1 MNNLKS
7 QNRPARIA
15 HTSPLRSA
23 CLLPVLLAACTAF
36 DPATPTPTQALTGP
50 TIAPS
55 PQLFTGPPTEG
66 PPLEDGSL
74 GISDPTAAALPASG
88 ALPPRSVSEPGLE
101 AAQPI
106 EVVALDG
113 ALLTGT
119 LYQSGTER
127 QPGVLLLGP
136 SAADWGDFPV
146 SLRAAGFTVLVMT
159 LRDGGTESDVQVMI
173 DALASGTADPAR
185 IGAIGAAAGAD
196 VALRGCAITP
206 ACDTVVLLSPL
217 DENPN
222 VLAQFNP
229 RPIMLAASEEDAD
242 SFAVAQA
249 LEAAATGDKLFQ
261 PLVQAGQGTAL
272 LANRPDLGGLIIDW
286 LNRQLV

>member
-7 QNRPARIA
+7 HNRLARTIA
-15 HTSPLRSA
+15 QPLLRSV
-23 CLLPVLLAACTAF
+23 CLLLLALAACTTAE
-36 DPATPTPTQALTGP
+36 PVTPTPTRALSGP
-50 TIAPS
+50 TIAAS

-66 PPLEDGSL
+66 PPPESGSL

-88 ALPPRSVSEPGLE
+88 ALPPRSVSTPGAE
-101 AAQPI
+101 ASQPI

-113 ALLTGT
+113 TLLTGT

-136 SAADWGDFPV
+136 PAADWGDFPV
-146 SLRAAGFTVLVMT
+146 TLRAAGFTVLVMT

-185 IGAIGAAAGAD
+185 IGVVGAAGGAD

-222 VLAQFNP
+222 ALAQFNP